1 MKVDVWDI
9 MTIEKCSI
17 ERATDRIIHMREN
30 DAFALAYILR
40 KIIRNASYDASNLTL
55 SIDEPI
61 SIENIF
67 YEDIATL
74 SKVISLKPYQRSVKG
89 INEVAEKIYDL
100 EHDENVTCQSHKN
113 DEEENHGKQCE

>member
-40 KIIRNASYDASNLTL
+40 KIIRNASFDAENLTL

-74 SKVISLKPYQRSVKG
+74 SKVISIKPYQRSFKG
-89 INEVAEKIYDL
+89 INAIADKIYDL
-100 EHDENVTCQSHKN
+100 EHVENVTCPSHKN
-113 DEEENHGKQCE
+113 DEEESHEI